1 MSEEKGQKEL
11 TEKVISIDR
20 VSKVAKGGRRFS
32 FSALAIVGDQA
43 GSVSEGIGKA
53 NEVPDAI
60 RKAIE
65 GARRTLRKMNITHK
79 NTLPHEVVGVYKSSK
94 VYLRPATKGTG
105 LIAGEAV
112 RAVLEQLGLHD
123 VMTKVIGSKNTVNVV
138 RATINALTQL
148 EIPLIVARRR
158 GISLDQLFNRNS
170 SDMNAAK
177 KGSIIQENGGTKNVK
192 TNNENTHADQLKE
205 EADEDE
211 KP

>member
-1 MSEEKGQKEL
+1 MSKEKEQKEL

-158 GISLDQLFNRNS
+158 GISLDQLFNRDS

-177 KGSIIQENGGTKNVK
+177 KGSIIQEKDSAKNGE
-192 TNNENTHADQLKE
+192 TNNEGTHVDQSKE